1 MHDEQLRK
9 IVNHIFNAHPE
20 GVITCE
26 ECDRQLHCLAEK
38 VAAGAS
44 LSDLWPEVELHLEC
58 CASCNEVFQ
67 ALIVILRAEASGAL
81 FAPEN

>member
-9 IVNHIFNAHPE
+9 IVDHIFNAHPE
-20 GVITCE
+20 GIITCE

-44 LSDLWPEVELHLEC
+44 LSELWPEVELHLEC
-58 CASCNEVFQ
+58 CGDCNEVFQ
-67 ALIVILRAEASGAL
+67 ALVFILRAETSGAL
-81 FAPEN
+81 NAADD